1 MAIVTQKQFQNR
13 QTNPFAKNKGG
24 LKLVGIE
31 ATNNDENLLTFTAV
45 IAAGGN
51 TVTCTVNSGNA
62 AEFKL
67 IKFFVQ
73 DSNGNVA
80 QGFYAGGAVVIN
92 TTNISKLPTGEM
104 TDVKIGVYAE
114 LLQGNSLSDGSKC
127 TDYYIAVSAGAM
139 VAGATF
145 NTLNLLNTTAGG
157 AEISISAVY
166 DGTLG
171 AEETTISILSLP
183 AAGLVTNVLL
193 DNVSVGTP
201 TLNAVTGAV
210 TVVDAG
216 LLAAGAHTVK
226 VVITSAGALEN
237 NFAEFTFTV

>member
-13 QTNPFAKNKGG
+13 QTNPFAINKGG

-62 AEFKL
+62 AEFKV

-127 TDYYIAVSAGAM
+127 TDYYIPVSAGAM
-139 VAGATF
+139 VAGANY
-145 NTLNLLNTTAGG
+145 NTLNLLNSNAGG
-157 AEISISAVY
+157 AQIDIVATY
-166 DGTLG
+166 DDTLG
-171 AEETTISILSLP
+171 AEETTIDVTALA
-183 AAGLVTNVLL
+183 AAGLEVETFL
-193 DNVSVGTP
+193 DGVSIDTP
-201 TLNAVTGAV
+201 TLDDNGEDTHVE
-210 TVVDAG
+210 AG
-216 LLAAGAHTVK
+216 LLAPGSHTVK
-226 VVITSAGALEN
+226 VVIISAGALEN
-237 NFAEFTFTV
+237 NFAEITFTV

>member
-13 QTNPFAKNKGG
+13 QTNPFAQNKGG

-145 NTLNLLNTTAGG
+145 NTLNLLNSNAGG
-157 AEISISAVY
+157 AQIDIVATY

-171 AEETTISILSLP
+171 AEELTIDVTALA
-183 AAGLVTNVLL
+183 AAGLAVETFL
-193 DNVSVGTP
+193 DGVSIDTP
-201 TLNAVTGAV
+201 TLDANGENTHVE
-210 TVVDAG
+210 AG
-216 LLAAGAHTVK
+216 LIAAGAHTVK